1 MSNRNPF
8 TDPAS
13 RDHLEGPFMREEV
26 VLANR
31 NHGILTEA
39 LRHDVTPLGLH
50 YLLSHFDVPYV
61 EDGAAWRLAVDG
73 NVSQPLSL
81 SVAQIKALPARTL
94 RVTMECAGNGRAH
107 VSPRWPSMPWVSEAV
122 GTAEWTGTPLRG
134 VLEQA
139 GLKPGTVEIAFLGA
153 DRGYDKGHEH
163 EFGRSL
169 TTNMALSDDVLLV
182 YAMNGQPL
190 LPQHGFPLRL
200 IVPGW
205 FGMASV
211 KWLER
216 IEVLDKPYEGYE
228 QVRGYLY
235 KTHATDAGVP
245 VTTIKVK
252 SLMVP
257 PGMPDWY
264 TRQRL
269 VERGPVILRGR
280 AWSGG
285 GVAIE
290 KVDVLIDG
298 VAYPATLDAPMG
310 RYAWRG
316 WQCAWEATP
325 GEYEIGSCATDAD
338 GATQPLDVPFDRAGF
353 GINSVQKI
361 KVTVR

>member
-1 MSNRNPF
+1 
-8 TDPAS
+8 
-13 RDHLEGPFMREEV
+13 MREEV

-31 NHGILTEA
+31 NHGLLTEA
-39 LRHDVTPLGLH
+39 LRHDVTPIGMH

-61 EDGAAWRLAVDG
+61 EDGAAWRLAVGG
-73 NVSQPLSL
+73 NVDRRLSF
-81 SVAQIKALPARTL
+81 SVAQLKALPQRTL

-107 VSPRWPSMPWVSEAV
+107 VSPRWPSMPWGSEAV
-122 GTAEWTGTPLRG
+122 GTAEWTGTPLKG
-134 VLEQA
+134 VLRQA
-139 GLKPGTVEIAFLGA
+139 GLKPDTVEVAFLGA

-169 TTNMALSDDVLLV
+169 TTEMALSDDVLLV

-216 IEVLDKPYEGYE
+216 IEALNRPYDGYE

-235 KTHATDAGVP
+235 KTHPDDAGIP

-269 VERGPVILRGR
+269 VERGRVTLRGR

-285 GVAIE
+285 GVGIAS
-290 KVDVLIDG
+290 VDVLING
-298 VAYPATLDAPMG
+298 VVHAATLDAPTG

-316 WQCAWEATP
+316 WQCMWDAVP
-325 GEYEIGSCATDAD
+325 GEYEIGPRATDAN
-338 GATQPLDVPFDRAGF
+338 GVTQPLEVPFDRAGF
-353 GINSVQKI
+353 GINSVQTL